1 MMIEEVHFTGNK
13 NISATHSTTLEI
25 TRAGWLTKNGNCIIG
40 INADKGC
47 ATLSLA
53 FKKAIWAS
61 HTLNLTLITGD
72 TSFKFIAYGSSR
84 LQLTDG
90 YELVVR
96 KSEFI
101 SSRTMA
107 IRSSAAAVDI
117 PREMI
122 SSLKTGAPG
131 VLMIEYEI

>member
-1 MMIEEVHFTGNK
+1 MMIEEIHFTGSK
-13 NISATHSTTLEI
+13 NISATHPTTLEI
-25 TRAGWLTKNGNCIIG
+25 TRANWLTKNGNCIIG

-47 ATLSLA
+47 ATLGLV
-53 FKKAIWAS
+53 FKKAIKAG
-61 HTLNLTLITGD
+61 HPLNFTLITED
-72 TSFKFIAYGSSR
+72 KSFKFIAYGSSR

-101 SSRTMA
+101 SPRTMA
-107 IRSSAAAVDI
+107 IRSSAAAADI

-122 SSLKTGAPG
+122 SYLKTGAHG